1 MTLLTAT
8 RTRNDAILEAFDH
21 YQIPIVADS
30 GQAHYLESLEVM
42 VMLDT
47 LRTINNPLHDYPLVA
62 LMKSPMFDFDEDELA
77 RISLQSLP
85 EQKQVAF
92 YHKVQLALKQTA
104 EHANL
109 MDAKLLAKIEN
120 FLKVLS
126 AWRAAAKTSSLYDLL
141 WKIYEDRY
149 YYDYVG
155 ALPNGAQRQ
164 ANLYALTLRANDY
177 EKASFKGLSRFIA
190 MIDKVI
196 ENEHDLASVPLAAP
210 KDAVQ
215 LMTVHK
221 SKGLEFKYVFLLN
234 MDKAFNR
241 KDQSGPIILSRQ
253 KGIGFKYIANLPV
266 ETENPAA
273 PESIRLQIETPCY
286 QGNVEEAKLATISE
300 QMRLLYVAMTRAEL
314 KLYLVGKG
322 RENKLRDTDWGTSRN
337 GKLDPEKRKEWTSY
351 QDWLFAIQDVFT
363 KNTLAYDTRFVT
375 DEDLSPDQLEP
386 LELSL
391 IHI

>member
-1 MTLLTAT
+1 MTAT
-8 RTRNDAILEAFDH
+8 RTRNNAILEAFDQ

-47 LRTINNPLHDYPLVA
+47 LRTINNPLHDYALVA

-77 RISLQSLP
+77 RISLQTLP

-92 YHKVQLALKQTA
+92 YHKVQLALEKTA

-109 MDAKLLAKIEN
+109 IDAKLLAKIEN
-120 FLKVLS
+120 FLQVLS
-126 AWRAAAKTSSLYDLL
+126 AWRAAAKTHSLYDLL

-221 SKGLEFKYVFLLN
+221 SKGLEFKYVFILN

-273 PESIRLQIETPCY
+273 PETIRLQIETPCY
-286 QGNVEEAKLATISE
+286 QGNKIGHDF
-300 QMRLLYVAMTRAEL
+300 RADASSICCDDT
-314 KLYLVGKG
+314 G
-322 RENKLRDTDWGTSRN
+322 RAQAIYGR
-337 GKLDPEKRKEWTSY
+337 KR
-351 QDWLFAIQDVFT
+351 
-363 KNTLAYDTRFVT
+363 
-375 DEDLSPDQLEP
+375 P
-386 LELSL
+386 
-391 IHI
+391 